1 MSERMPSNEKG
12 ESYCPLHPIISLV
25 NQGEKFKFMAW
36 NRAHASR
43 LCWVEITLV
52 CLGKIS
58 ANGSN

>member
-1 MSERMPSNEKG
+1 MKKG
-12 ESYCPLHPIISLV
+12 ESSCPLHPIVSLLV
-25 NQGEKFKFMAW
+25 NQGEKFNCMAW
-36 NRAHASR
+36 NRAHANR

>member
-1 MSERMPSNEKG
+1 MKKVIAPVLCIHSFLSLFGKPGG
-12 ESYCPLHPIISLV
+12 EVQLHGL
-25 NQGEKFKFMAW
+25 K
-36 NRAHASR
+36 RAHASR